1 MSKLSFLVLS
11 VLIYNN
17 IHGQKPDGKWILKEA
32 GYKEFKKNTGL
43 QILDFRKL
51 TKSELDL
58 HLIDNTLFLENEKK
72 YATVKL
78 IEENFLRL
86 FVDGTFN
93 DEKVKIELDFVRL
106 LPTKT
111 KLSKNEI
118 EALSFEFQEEG
129 KSKSKIAFNK
139 ELMNKE
145 MLQELKWKEGLK
157 MVLEKLDNTYFI
169 TIFRHGRKGASLPIS
184 EVNQKV
190 LKFYGVPTKSGE
202 IIAWGIN

>member
-1 MSKLSFLVLS
+1 M
-11 VLIYNN
+11 IYNN
-17 IHGQKPDGKWILKEA
+17 ISGQEPDGKWILKEV
-32 GYKEFKKNTGL
+32 GSKEFKKNIGL
-43 QILDFRKL
+43 RILDFKKGKATLFKDLEL

-58 HLIDNTLFLENEKK
+58 HFMDNTLFLENEKK
-72 YATVKL
+72 YGTFKL

-118 EALSFEFQEEG
+118 ETLSFEFREEG

-157 MVLEKLDNTYFI
+157 MVLEKLDDTFFI
-169 TIFRHGRKGASLPIS
+169 TIFRLGRKGASLPIS

-190 LKFYGVPTKSGE
+190 LKFYGVPTESGE